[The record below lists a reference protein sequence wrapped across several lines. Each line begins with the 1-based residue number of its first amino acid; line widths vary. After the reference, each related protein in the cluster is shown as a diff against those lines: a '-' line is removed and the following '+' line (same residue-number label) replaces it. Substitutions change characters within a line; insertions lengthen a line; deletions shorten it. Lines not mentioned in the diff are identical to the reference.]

1 MKTSWAFALTS
12 FLCCICYI
20 TPVKIID
27 NGLAPPEIVHTPV
40 SVKPRCVIRAPALD
54 LIFILDSSGSL
65 RDQFPAEIDVIRR
78 IIRHVTIGDT
88 ATRVMLVQFSGTQHL
103 EFNFNKFTTRD
114 ELLAALGVLRHVSGI
129 TRIGGAFEF
138 TLETLKDPSN
148 GMRDANVPKIL
159 YLLSDG
165 RTHDY
170 PKDWEMANLVRR
182 SIPNIDIWAYGT
194 GNYVAWPALLNYT
207 QDASRIITNANLDKL
222 ESIFNPFHG
231 VEICEQIPSCIKG
244 SDKPVDMVL
253 LIDASE
259 SLTPLFNDQIRFA
272 IERIIGNINVHPDA
286 VRLALITYSG
296 QTFVHFKFNNPLFGN
311 NSAVISHLKTLRPI
325 KGVTSTNLALSDTF
339 TLLKSHDVNDG
350 LREGV
355 PKMVIILTDGRSARS
370 PKEVADAMRAAG
382 ITILAVSVA
391 PRPYVHEDE
400 LLAIA
405 GDQKRFFTPR
415 SAQGFEAEL
424 MKHVGFGCE
433 GVELGPDA
441 KPRVR
446 GATDISCNS
455 NSVTFTVRTQRPMH
469 GHAYA
474 DNFHNS
480 PQCTLRSD
488 GSSREISITFRE
500 GTCGLTKTPSK
511 NGDGYNF
518 NITVILQFH
527 PVIITRADQGLEV
540 NCFYQQPLSPQEI
553 TRVSKN
559 VADTECT
566 YRIHRYSPTQCVAL
580 DAKVGETLFHKWQ
593 CDSPPHFTYLVHDCY
608 VKSEKSSV
616 QILDSEGCEIDQYF
630 LETPDYSHLGLPNE
644 ENYVFQEMSVFKF
657 PGEGDVYFQCKI
669 SLCDKDAGSPQCIN
683 QVPPRCSKRKAVI
696 AFREKRSV
704 DQSAATQPV
713 ASVDRTT
720 NNPTMVR
727 SRRNVVQTKP
737 GFYMTLEVATRTL
750 NVLLGENIRPDNSVK
765 YCDIF

>member
-1 MKTSWAFALTS
+1 MFIVIK
-12 FLCCICYI
+12 
-20 TPVKIID
+20 
-27 NGLAPPEIVHTPV
+27 NGLT
-40 SVKPRCVIRAPALD
+40 RCVIRAPALD

-65 RDQFPAEIDVIRR
+65 RDQFQDEIDVIRR

-103 EFNFNKFTTRD
+103 EFSFNKFTTRD

-170 PKDWEMANLVRR
+170 PKDWEMANAVRR

-194 GNYVAWPALLNYT
+194 GNYVAMPALLNYT
-207 QDASRIITNANLDKL
+207 QDASRIITNANLNKL
-222 ESIFNPFHG
+222 ESIFDPFHG

-259 SLTPLFNDQIRFA
+259 SLTPLFNDQIRFFLP
-272 IERIIGNINVHPDA
+272 NVSLFTA
-286 VRLALITYSG
+286 AQLALITYSG
-296 QTFVHFKFNNPLFGN
+296 QTFVHFKFNNPQFGN
-311 NSAVISHLKTLRPI
+311 NTAVISHLKTLRPI
-325 KGVTSTNLALSDTF
+325 KGTTSTNLALSDTF
-339 TLLKSHDVNDG
+339 TLLKSPKNSG

-370 PKEVADAMRAAG
+370 PKDVADAMRAAG

-400 LLAIA
+400 LLTIA

-415 SAQGFEAEL
+415 NAQGFEAEL

-433 GVELGPDA
+433 GMELGPDA

-455 NSVTFTVRTQRPMH
+455 NSVTLTVRTQRPMH

-474 DNFHNS
+474 DHFHNS
-480 PQCTLRSD
+480 PQCTLTSD

-553 TRVSKN
+553 SRVSKS

-616 QILDSEGCEIDQYF
+616 QILDSEGCEIDHYF
-630 LETPDYSHLGLPNE
+630 LETPDYSRLGLPNE

-669 SLCDKDAGSPQCIN
+669 SLCDRGAGTPQCIN
-683 QVPPRCSKRKAVI
+683 QVPPRCSKKRAVI
-696 AFREKRSV
+696 AFREKRSA
-704 DQSAATQPV
+704 DQSDPRIAAPV

-727 SRRNVVQTKP
+727 SRRNIVQTKP
-737 GFYMTLEVATRTL
+737 GFYMTLEVETRFVQTSVVFHNYSITDSHYRTL

-765 YCDIF
+765 YCDIS